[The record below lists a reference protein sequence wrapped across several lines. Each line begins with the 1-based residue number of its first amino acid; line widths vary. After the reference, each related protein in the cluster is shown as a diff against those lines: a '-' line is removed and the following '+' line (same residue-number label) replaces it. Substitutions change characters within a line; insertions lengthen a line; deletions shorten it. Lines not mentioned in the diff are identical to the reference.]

1 MNTPERITSSEVNT
15 PATEKASPYDRQ
27 KELEYIAEN
36 RKRAR
41 DAATKSSPDK
51 LLPPTPP
58 TVKTYR
64 DGNTMYY
71 KDGEEVTT
79 ANDIGGPYYKKVK
92 VGRKLDLKGGKS
104 KRKSKRSL
112 RKSRKVKKLIYKN
125 R

>member
-1 MNTPERITSSEVNT
+1 MNTPERTTSSEVNT
-15 PATEKASPYDRQ
+15 PATEIASPYDYE
-27 KELEYIAEN
+27 KELEYKIG
-36 RKRAR
+36 KRAR
-41 DAATKSSPDK
+41 DAVTKSSPGK

-58 TVKTYR
+58 TVKTHK
-64 DGNTMYY
+64 DGNLMYY

-104 KRKSKRSL
+104 KRKSKRTL
-112 RKSRKVKKLIYKN
+112 RKSRKVKKLISKN